1 MEGKKNVKGKI
12 AVAVLSVFASFF
24 VTQFVI
30 LMLLS
35 ADIIGVVVAML
46 LTVAVIAA
54 IMTFLAGG
62 LWSILNP
69 ILSVFNSSLAEGPGN
84 RKLKSKMDKL
94 AERNDDIGE
103 MIRTANSMVSGFASV
118 TKGIKD
124 TIGELE
130 EVSFSFQ
137 QVFNEMENSMQDT
150 SSKVGTIIQNTV
162 SQENYTQDMKLKID
176 AIGQA
181 VENVNSNIQ
190 RLSVSA
196 DRLEK
201 SQNDAVRIMKEL
213 VDISRESSSAVEEV
227 RNQTN
232 KTNKSAQQIRTATEI
247 IAGISSQ
254 TNLLALNAS
263 IEAARAGEHGKGF
276 AVVADE
282 IRILA
287 DQSKE
292 STEQIN
298 HIVNDL
304 IANSSISV
312 DITEK
317 VSSAFTEQN
326 RKVEETGQIF
336 RSLNSEIVQVGN
348 IIKNIHSEMADLDS
362 HKNVIGES
370 ISSMVEFAE
379 ENSQYASV
387 TSDNVEALNEMVDN
401 CTGMVKQVAGSSEK
415 LAEYI
420 KELDFKR

>member
-1 MEGKKNVKGKI
+1 M
-12 AVAVLSVFASFF
+12 
-24 VTQFVI
+24 
-30 LMLLS
+30 
-35 ADIIGVVVAML
+35 
-46 LTVAVIAA
+46 
-54 IMTFLAGG
+54 
-62 LWSILNP
+62 
-69 ILSVFNSSLAEGPGN
+69 
-84 RKLKSKMDKL
+84 
-94 AERNDDIGE
+94 
-103 MIRTANSMVSGFASV
+103 
-118 TKGIKD
+118 
-124 TIGELE
+124 
-130 EVSFSFQ
+130 
-137 QVFNEMENSMQDT
+137 
-150 SSKVGTIIQNTV
+150 GTIIQNTV

>member
-12 AVAVLSVFASFF
+12 ILAVLTIFASFF
-24 VTQFVI
+24 VTQLVI

-35 ADIIGVVVAML
+35 ADIIGVVVAMI
-46 LTVAVIAA
+46 LTVAVIVA
-54 IMTFLAGG
+54 IMSFIAGG
-62 LWSILNP
+62 LWSILYP
-69 ILSVFNSSLAEGPGN
+69 ILSVFNSNLEEAGN
-84 RKLKSKMDKL
+84 SKLKSKMDKL
-94 AERNDDIGE
+94 AARNDDIGE
-103 MIRTANSMVSGFASV
+103 MIRTASSMVNGFASV
-118 TKGIKD
+118 TRGIKD
-124 TIGELE
+124 TISELE
-130 EVSFSFQ
+130 DVSTSFQ

-150 SSKVGTIIQNTV
+150 SSKVGTIIKNTV
-162 SQENYTQDMKLKID
+162 SQETYTQDMKMKID
-176 AIGQA
+176 AIGMA

-190 RLSVSA
+190 RLSDSA
-196 DRLEK
+196 NTLER

-213 VDISRESSSAVEEV
+213 VEISRESSSAIEEV

-304 IANSSISV
+304 IANSGVSV
-312 DITEK
+312 EITEK
-317 VSSAFTEQN
+317 VSNAFTEQN
-326 RKVEETGQIF
+326 KKVEETGQIF

-348 IIKNIHSEMADLDS
+348 IIKNMHSEMSDLDS
-362 HKNVIGES
+362 HKTVIGDS
-370 ISSMVEFAE
+370 INSMVDFAE

-401 CTGMVKQVAGSSEK
+401 CTGMVNQVAGASEK
-415 LAEYI
+415 LAGYI
-420 KELDFKR
+420 KELNFKL

>member
-137 QVFNEMENSMQDT
+137 QVFNEMENSM
-150 SSKVGTIIQNTV
+150 
-162 SQENYTQDMKLKID
+162 
-176 AIGQA
+176 
-181 VENVNSNIQ
+181 
-190 RLSVSA
+190 
-196 DRLEK
+196 
-201 SQNDAVRIMKEL
+201 
-213 VDISRESSSAVEEV
+213 
-227 RNQTN
+227 
-232 KTNKSAQQIRTATEI
+232 
-247 IAGISSQ
+247 
-254 TNLLALNAS
+254 
-263 IEAARAGEHGKGF
+263 
-276 AVVADE
+276 
-282 IRILA
+282 
-287 DQSKE
+287 
-292 STEQIN
+292 
-298 HIVNDL
+298 
-304 IANSSISV
+304 
-312 DITEK
+312 
-317 VSSAFTEQN
+317 
-326 RKVEETGQIF
+326 
-336 RSLNSEIVQVGN
+336 
-348 IIKNIHSEMADLDS
+348 
-362 HKNVIGES
+362 
-370 ISSMVEFAE
+370 
-379 ENSQYASV
+379 
-387 TSDNVEALNEMVDN
+387 
-401 CTGMVKQVAGSSEK
+401 
-415 LAEYI
+415 
-420 KELDFKR
+420 